1 MKFLIYTEDVENGL
15 SIRKATRDAHLA
27 WLKADN
33 DTVKLLAA
41 GPWLDDAGTM
51 RGSLVIVEAASKRD
65 VENWCERDPYKN
77 AGLPKSV
84 TIKAFNWVIGA
95 PD

>member
-1 MKFLIYTEDVENGL
+1 MRFFIYTEDVDDGL
-15 SIRKATRDAHLA
+15 AIRQATRDAHLA

-33 DTVKLLAA
+33 DAVKLLAA
-41 GPWLDDAGTM
+41 GPWLDDEGTM
-51 RGSLVIVEAASKRD
+51 RGSLVIVEAASKSV
-65 VENWCERDPYKN
+65 VEDWCERDPYKH
-77 AGLPKSV
+77 AGLPKSI